1 MDGRISITGLGIQIV
16 RTNPNHDSLAVPS
29 RYTDH
34 IS

>member
-16 RTNPNHDSLAVPS
+16 QTNPNHDSLAVPC